1 MSTPTGADG
10 VPTSALREARAARGW
25 SQSGAAGALRAL
37 AERRGGPDASAA
49 SLKTQLS
56 RWENGHARP
65 EPEYRALLAEL
76 YGRSAEELGL
86 AVGPPGPPDGRERLR
101 GALAAAAAVDDG
113 VVRQWAAQLESA
125 RRVDDE
131 LGAAGSAGV
140 TAALVAQLVSTL
152 RHTAAPARRPALAAV
167 LSGAAALAGRHA
179 LDDDDPDAAWGHL
192 DTAAAAAREAGS
204 PVLVVAA
211 LVGRAEVLREIG
223 DARGA
228 AALLADPALPTDPN
242 IPTGPAVP
250 TEPAF
255 PDDAARAPE
264 QEPLPAADRAR
275 LDAARAVALAAAGK
289 AEAARRALAAPPID
303 AAHPQG
309 VGIEWADVHHRHGQA
324 LLELG
329 DPAAAA
335 RLESGLAAGPR
346 SARTRAGLHA
356 DLARALAGSDPGSA
370 AGHAREA
377 RALALRIGA
386 RRLTARLGSTS

>member
-10 VPTSALREARAARGW
+10 AALRGARAARGW
-25 SQSGAAGALRAL
+25 SQSGAARALRAL
-37 AERRGGPDASAA
+37 AEERGGPDASAA

-86 AVGPPGPPDGRERLR
+86 ASAPPGVPDGRERLR

-113 VVRQWAAQLESA
+113 VAAQWAAQLAAA
-125 RRVDDE
+125 RSIDDE

-140 TAALVAQLVSTL
+140 AAALVAQLTTTL
-152 RHTAAPARRPALAAV
+152 RHTAAPTRRPALADV

-179 LDDDDPDAAWGHL
+179 LDEDDHDAAWGHL

-204 PVLVVAA
+204 SVLVVAA

-223 DARGA
+223 DAPAA
-228 AALLADPALPTDPN
+228 AALLDDPAWEAMWTS
-242 IPTGPAVP
+242 
-250 TEPAF
+250 
-255 PDDAARAPE
+255 
-264 QEPLPAADRAR
+264 LPAGGCAL
-275 LDAARAVALAAAGK
+275 LDAARAVALAAAG
-289 AEAARRALAAPPID
+289 EEDAARLALARRPID
-303 AAHPQG
+303 AARPEW
-309 VGIEWADVHHRHGQA
+309 VDIEWADVHHRHGQA

-335 RLESGLAAGPR
+335 RLGSALAAGPR
-346 SARTRAGLHA
+346 SARTRAGVHA
-356 DLARALAGSDPGSA
+356 DLARALAHDDPDGA

-386 RRLTARLGSTS
+386 RRLTARLDRTGGRP

>member
-1 MSTPTGADG
+1 MSTSTGTEG
-10 VPTSALREARAARGW
+10 VPAGALREARAARGW
-25 SQSGAAGALRAL
+25 SQSGAARALRAL
-37 AERRGGPDASAA
+37 AEERGGPDASAA

-65 EPEYRALLAEL
+65 DPEYRALLAEL

-86 AVGPPGPPDGRERLR
+86 AVGTSGPSDGRERLR

-113 VVRQWAAQLESA
+113 VVRQWAAQLAAA
-125 RRVDDE
+125 RSVDDE
-131 LGAAGSAGV
+131 LGAVGSAGV

-152 RHTAAPARRPALAAV
+152 RHTPAPARRPALAAV

-179 LDDDDPDAAWGHL
+179 LDDDDPDAAWRHL
-192 DTAAAAAREAGS
+192 DTAAAAGREAGS
-204 PVLVVAA
+204 PALVIAA

-228 AALLADPALPTDPN
+228 AALLTDPAW
-242 IPTGPAVP
+242 
-250 TEPAF
+250 EPE
-255 PDDAARAPE
+255 RE
-264 QEPLPAADRAR
+264 SLPAAERVR
-275 LDAARAVALAAAGK
+275 LGAAQAVALAAAGE
-289 AEAARRALAAPPID
+289 ADAARRTLAAPPID
-303 AAHPQG
+303 AAHPEG

-346 SARTRAGLHA
+346 SARSRAGLHA
-356 DLARALAGSDPGSA
+356 DLAQALAGSDPGTA
-370 AGHAREA
+370 REHAREA

>member
-1 MSTPTGADG
+1 MSTPQGADG
-10 VPTSALREARAARGW
+10 VPTGALRGARAARGW
-25 SQSGAAGALRAL
+25 SQSEAAGALRAL

-76 YGRSAEELGL
+76 YGRSAEELGV

-228 AALLADPALPTDPN
+228 AALLADPNLPADP
-242 IPTGPAVP
+242 
-250 TEPAF
+250 
-255 PDDAARAPE
+255 ARAPE
-264 QEPLPAADRAR
+264 REPLPAAERAR
-275 LDAARAVALAAAGK
+275 LDAARAVALAAAGE

-303 AAHPQG
+303 TAHPQG
-309 VGIEWADVHHRHGQA
+309 IGIEWADVDHRHGQA

-329 DPAAAA
+329 DPGAAA

-356 DLARALAGSDPGSA
+356 DLARALAGSDPDSA

-386 RRLTARLGSTS
+386 RRLTARLGGTS